1 MHCKTV
7 TTVLGYYR
15 IRVKGHLVMSITK
28 NHESRYVT
36 VLDNPLILVIDVGPN
51 IVKKIMALIL
61 SNDLENP
68 FNGHYAFQC

>member
-1 MHCKTV
+1 M
-7 TTVLGYYR
+7 
-15 IRVKGHLVMSITK
+15 MSITK

-51 IVKKIMALIL
+51 IVNKIMALIL

-68 FNGHYAFQC
+68 FNGHCMHFNVRSSSRFP